1 MKWLIYILLICNIGF
16 AAWHFRGLDKVDS
29 GNSVQTANSKE
40 SLELTKQAAHENQL
54 LLLSELKNK
63 PKSSLGSRL
72 CFSLG
77 PFTKETYSNNAQKLF
92 TDNGFETKRIELR
105 DTSRSGYWV
114 TLPANKSSQ
123 AAREQIEL
131 LKKLKV
137 EDYFLV
143 ATGSHANAVSLGVYS
158 LKSSAR
164 RRIDEMIKLGFV
176 PQMESVAL
184 PQKVYW
190 LNWYKESKAQPE
202 ESMISEI
209 KKIYPQISKIER
221 SCE

>member
-1 MKWLIYILLICNIGF
+1 MKWIIYFLLICNIGF
-16 AAWHFRGLDKVDS
+16 AAWHFRGLESFRHVDS
-29 GNSVQTANSKE
+29 ALNENSVSGAESKRKAG
-40 SLELTKQAAHENQL
+40 TENQL

-63 PKSSLGSRL
+63 PKSSLGARL

-77 PFTKETYSNNAQKLF
+77 PFSEEADSKEVQRML
-92 TDNGFETKRIELR
+92 TDSGIETTQIDLK

-114 TLPANKSSQ
+114 TLPVNKTAQ
-123 AAREQIEL
+123 DARKQIEQ

-137 EDYFLV
+137 KDYFLV

-176 PQMESVAL
+176 AQMERVVL

-190 LNWYKESKAQPE
+190 LNWYKAAKAQPE
-202 ESMISEI
+202 DAMISKI
-209 KKIYPQISKIER
+209 KNIYPQISKIER
-221 SCE
+221 SCK